1 MKKRELSDDIINET
15 SDDCIMIPLTSVL
28 KEAPYSIQISQ
39 ENLILGKLIKPSSIR
54 VDKIF
59 TLEKSLIMMKIGKI
73 SNMTFEEIKAEINKI
88 F

>member
-1 MKKRELSDDIINET
+1 
-15 SDDCIMIPLTSVL
+15 VL

>member
-1 MKKRELSDDIINET
+1 MILLMKHLINEI